1 VPPKFIKLLTPQEI
15 QAMGFNKDRSHQI
28 LPDLAAHYQRFSTN
42 PWGCALIEVDDRGVV
57 GNKVNKY
64 LSIDTVARGDDGVL
78 HWLVYGYDDFGCQ
91 EGEYRPITVLEAP
104 AYAEILQLYQ
114 EHPKL
119 LTNLLETLHLN
130 LGQIFL

>member
-1 VPPKFIKLLTPQEI
+1 MPPKFIKLLTPQEI
-15 QAMGFNKDRSHQI
+15 QAIGFDKNKADQS
-28 LPDLAAHYQRFSTN
+28 AHYQRFSTN
-42 PWGCALIEVDDRGVV
+42 PWGCTLIEVDDPAAAG
-57 GNKVNKY
+57 KKISKY
-64 LSIDTVARGDDGVL
+64 LSVDTVGRGEAGVL
-78 HWLVYGYDDFGCQ
+78 HWLVYGYDDYGCQ
-91 EGEYRPITVLEAP
+91 EGEYRPIAILEVP